1 LFPFK
6 LSLNTSTLI
15 PFQLG
20 VEGQVQIAAEAGY
33 EGIELWVKDVEAYV
47 ANGGTLPQLKR
58 YIANTGVRV
67 VNAIAFWTWMD
78 ADEMARKQG
87 LAQAAKEMEM
97 LADLD
102 CIAAAAPPFGK
113 VGTVTLNEAAIA
125 FANLAEL
132 ARGIGIEPYLE
143 FWGRAEQLNQ
153 ARDALYVAEISGVR
167 DAKILLDPF
176 HMYTG
181 GSKLED
187 LAGIAGNRIGI
198 VHVNDYPAAPSRD
211 LITDS
216 DRVYP
221 GEGIAQ
227 TSAFARQ
234 LHSSGYSG
242 YLSLEL
248 FRPDYGGKT
257 ALEVANE
264 GFLKTVQA
272 YSV

>member
-15 PFQLG
+15 PFKLG
-20 VEGQVQIAAEAGY
+20 VEEQVGIAAEAGY
-33 EGIELWVKDVEAYV
+33 EGIELWVSDIELYV
-47 ANGGTLPQLKR
+47 ATGGSLPQLKR
-58 YIANTGVRV
+58 YIADTGVRV

-78 ADEMARKQG
+78 ADETARKQG
-87 LAQAAKEMEM
+87 LTQAAKEMKM
-97 LADLD
+97 LAELD

-113 VGTVTLNEAAIA
+113 VGSVTLEEAAIA

-132 ARGIGIEPYLE
+132 ARNIGIDPYLE

-153 ARDALYVAEISGVR
+153 ARDALYVVETSGVR

-181 GSKLED
+181 GSKIED
-187 LAGIAGNRIGI
+187 LAGLSANRIGI
-198 VHVNDYPAAPSRD
+198 VHVNDYPATPSRD
-211 LITDS
+211 HITDS

-221 GEGIAQ
+221 GDGIAP
-227 TSAFARQ
+227 TAAFARL
-234 LHSSGYSG
+234 LHLSGYSG

-248 FRPDYGGKT
+248 FRPDYGGKS
-257 ALEVANE
+257 ALEVAKE
-264 GFLKTVQA
+264 GYLKTVQA
-272 YSV
+272 YTV